1 MTRKVGN
8 TMSKTAITS
17 APIAPVLAD
26 RWSPRS
32 FDETYEISNH
42 DLLSILEAGRW
53 APSANNVQP
62 WRFSVGRRGDKVFA
76 AIAENLKSW
85 NAAWAPNASA
95 IIVVSGVVKNDAG
108 DENAWATFDSGIATA
123 HMLVQI
129 HELGLHGHVMAG
141 VEFEALAEA
150 LGHGD
155 HLKGLVAIAVGKV
168 APADKLQGPLFER
181 EVATRVR
188 LELDEIV
195 IDGNI

>member
-1 MTRKVGN
+1 
-8 TMSKTAITS
+8 MSKTAITS

-32 FDETYEISNH
+32 FDETYELSSH

-62 WRFSVGRRGDKVFA
+62 WRFTVGRRGDAIFTK
-76 AIAENLKSW
+76 IAENLKNW
-85 NAAWAPNASA
+85 NAAWAPKASA

-108 DENAWATFDSGIATA
+108 EPNPWATFDSGIASA

-129 HELGLHGHVMAG
+129 HELGLHGHMVAG
-141 VEFEALAEA
+141 IEFEELAKS

-155 HLKGLVAIAVGKV
+155 HLKGLVGIVVGKV
-168 APADKLQGPLFER
+168 APAEKLEGPMYER

-188 LELDEIV
+188 RELDEIV

>member
-8 TMSKTAITS
+8 NMSKTAITS

-42 DLLSILEAGRW
+42 DLRSILEAGRW

-76 AIAENLKSW
+76 AIAENLTSW
-85 NAAWAPNASA
+85 NAAWAPKSSA
-95 IIVVSGVVKNDAG
+95 LILVSGVVKNHVGEA
-108 DENAWATFDSGIATA
+108 NTWAHFDSGLATA
-123 HMLVQI
+123 NILVQAT
-129 HELGLHGHVMAG
+129 ELGLHAHVMAG
-141 VEFEALAEA
+141 VEFQPLAEA

-155 HLKGLVAIAVGKV
+155 HLKGLVAIAIGKV

-188 LELDEIV
+188 LELDEII

>member
-1 MTRKVGN
+1 
-8 TMSKTAITS
+8 MSKTAITS

-32 FDETYEISNH
+32 FDETYELSNH

-62 WRFSVGRRGDKVFA
+62 WRFTVGRRGDAIFA
-76 AIAENLKSW
+76 KIVENLKSW
-85 NAAWAPNASA
+85 NAAWAPKASA

-108 DENAWATFDSGIATA
+108 EPNPWATFDSGIASA

-129 HELGLHGHVMAG
+129 HELGLHGHMVAG
-141 VEFEALAEA
+141 IEFEELAKS

-155 HLKGLVAIAVGKV
+155 HLKGLVGIVVGKV
-168 APADKLQGPLFER
+168 APAEKLEGPMYER

-188 LELDEIV
+188 RELDEIV

>member
-1 MTRKVGN
+1 
-8 TMSKTAITS
+8 MSKTAITS

-32 FDETYEISNH
+32 FDETYELSNH
-42 DLLSILEAGRW
+42 DLRSILEAGRW

-62 WRFSVGRRGDKVFA
+62 WRFSVGRRGDAIFA
-76 AIAENLKSW
+76 KMAENLKSW
-85 NAAWAPNASA
+85 NAAWAPKASA

-108 DENAWATFDSGIATA
+108 DDNAWATFDSGIATA

-129 HELGLHGHVMAG
+129 HELGLHGHVVAG
-141 VEFEALAEA
+141 IEFEALAEA

-155 HLKGLVAIAVGKV
+155 NLKGLVGIVVGKA
-168 APADKLQGPLFER
+168 APAEKLEGPLYER

>member
-1 MTRKVGN
+1 
-8 TMSKTAITS
+8 MSKTAITS

-32 FDETYEISNH
+32 FDETYELSNH

-62 WRFSVGRRGDKVFA
+62 WRFTVGRRGD
-76 AIAENLKSW
+76 AIFGKIVENLKSW
-85 NAAWAPNASA
+85 NAAWAPKASA
-95 IIVVSGVVKNDAG
+95 IIVISGVVKNAAG
-108 DENAWATFDSGIATA
+108 EPNAWSTFDSGIASA

-129 HELGLHGHVMAG
+129 HELGLHGHVVAG
-141 VEFEALAEA
+141 IEFEELAKS

-155 HLKGLVAIAVGKV
+155 HLKGLVGIVVGKA
-168 APADKLQGPLFER
+168 APADKLEGPLFER

-188 LELDEIV
+188 LGLDEIV

>member
-1 MTRKVGN
+1 
-8 TMSKTAITS
+8 MSKTAITS

-32 FDETYEISNH
+32 FDETYELSSH

-62 WRFSVGRRGDKVFA
+62 WRFTVGRRGDAIFA
-76 AIAENLKSW
+76 KIAENLKNW
-85 NAAWAPNASA
+85 NAAWAPKASA

-108 DENAWATFDSGIATA
+108 EPNPWATFDSGIASA

-129 HELGLHGHVMAG
+129 HELGLHGHMVAG
-141 VEFEALAEA
+141 IEFEELAKS

-155 HLKGLVAIAVGKV
+155 HLKGLVGIVVGKV
-168 APADKLQGPLFER
+168 APAEKLEGPMYER

-188 LELDEIV
+188 RELDEIV

>member
-1 MTRKVGN
+1 
-8 TMSKTAITS
+8 MSKTAITS

-32 FDETYEISNH
+32 FDETYELSNH

-62 WRFSVGRRGDKVFA
+62 WRFTVGRRGD
-76 AIAENLKSW
+76 AIFGKIVENLKSW
-85 NAAWAPNASA
+85 NAAWAPKASA
-95 IIVVSGVVKNDAG
+95 IIVVSGVVKNAAG
-108 DENAWATFDSGIATA
+108 EPNAWSTFDSGIASA

-129 HELGLHGHVMAG
+129 HELGLHGHVVAG
-141 VEFEALAEA
+141 IEFEELAKS

-155 HLKGLVAIAVGKV
+155 HLKGLVGIVVGKA
-168 APADKLQGPLFER
+168 APADKLEGPLFER

>member
-1 MTRKVGN
+1 
-8 TMSKTAITS
+8 MSKTAITS

-32 FDETYEISNH
+32 YDETHELSNH

-62 WRFSVGRRGDKVFA
+62 WRFSVGRRGDAVFGK
-76 AIAENLKSW
+76 IVENLKSW
-85 NAAWAPNASA
+85 NAAWAPKASA

-108 DENAWATFDSGIATA
+108 DPNAWSTFDSGIASA

-129 HELGLHGHVMAG
+129 HELGLHGHMVAG
-141 VEFEALAEA
+141 IEFDELAKA

-155 HLKGLVAIAVGKV
+155 QLKGLVGIVVGKA
-168 APADKLQGPLFER
+168 APADKLEGPLYER

>member
-1 MTRKVGN
+1 
-8 TMSKTAITS
+8 MSKTAITS

-32 FDETYEISNH
+32 FDETYELSNH

-62 WRFSVGRRGDKVFA
+62 WRFTVGRRGDAIFA
-76 AIAENLKSW
+76 KIVENLKSW
-85 NAAWAPNASA
+85 NAAWAPKASA
-95 IIVVSGVVKNDAG
+95 IIVVSGVVKNAAG
-108 DENAWATFDSGIATA
+108 EPNAWSTFDSGIASA

-129 HELGLHGHVMAG
+129 HELGLHGHVVAG
-141 VEFEALAEA
+141 IEFEELAKS

-155 HLKGLVAIAVGKV
+155 HLKGLVGIVVGKA
-168 APADKLQGPLFER
+168 APADKLEGPLFER

-188 LELDEIV
+188 LGLDEIV